1 MKKLWSLL
9 ALLPLCLALL
19 LCGCGETSDKPVDN
33 PGDKTDDTNNP
44 PQITTTTA
52 SVTLDLEEL
61 TVIEGETAQVK
72 VTAVDCASVS
82 WKVED
87 ENVATVE
94 TKNFVA
100 TVTGVSAGSTTITV
114 TGKDANGVEVTDTCT
129 VTVEAKDTRLSVNLP
144 AGKLVLTREKS
155 ASVKAFAADGLTG
168 EVTWESSDESIA
180 TVEYQG
186 LLAIVTAHKKGTC
199 TITVR
204 CGNAV
209 ASFELICGLT

>member
-1 MKKLWSLL
+1 MIKKLWCLT

-19 LCGCGETSDKPVDN
+19 LCGCGEDN
-33 PGDKTDDTNNP
+33 DVP
-44 PQITTTTA
+44 PATTA
-52 SVTLDLEEL
+52 SVTLDAETL
-61 TVIEGETAQVK
+61 TLTAGDTAQLT

-82 WKVED
+82 WESQN
-87 ENVATVE
+87 EEVATVE
-94 TKNFVA
+94 AKGSSA
-100 TVTGVSAGSTTITV
+100 TVTAVSAGSTVVTV

-129 VTVEAKDTRLSVNLP
+129 VTVEARSLTVFLP

-155 ASVKAFAADGLTG
+155 ATVKAIAAEGLTG
-168 EVTWESSDESIA
+168 EITWESSDESVG

-186 LLAIVTAHKKGTC
+186 LIAVVTAHKKGTC

-204 CGNAV
+204 CGTAA